1 MPTDNS
7 NFQIEVQ
14 DDVEEPRA
22 IIQNVEEDN
31 KKKSRWCIQDGDA
44 KCCLVLDIP
53 QGVKL
58 LIILEYLYFIYFI
71 TLINTEAFAK
81 NASS

>member
-14 DDVEEPRA
+14 DHVEMPRA
-22 IIQNVEEDN
+22 IIQNVEEED
-31 KKKSRWCIQDGDA
+31 KKSKSGWCIQDGDA

-58 LIILEYLYFIYFI
+58 LIILEIKSSFKDYL
-71 TLINTEAFAK
+71 
-81 NASS
+81 